1 MKAPVDR
8 EQVYFEDW
16 DEAALRRIINQQRK
30 ITETSKQLKMRSLYQ
45 ILIVVDDEADSGYL
59 NKKTG
64 NSVIDT
70 LFVRGRHFQI
80 STLVSTQKLRLVSN
94 AVRVNS
100 QFFCVWRL
108 RNQLEKDSL
117 LEELTALVPKPQ
129 LEAMYE
135 AAVAEPYS
143 FLYIYLLNPLENMFH
158 IRFERVFQLGNAA
171 GASSA
176 DGTAARDGLQQAP
189 GLFQSECRNINC
201 CSSAAAGARV
211 CDPSK
216 PPWTQQQWQ
225 PQQPWLQQT
234 SVDSAA
240 SVPGP
245 AGRLFGR
252 RRKSMTTIWIDSR
265 KRVAG
270 RDEDF
275 EFDIGE
281 TVHLPGSARLGV
293 FKIRV
298 ADTFLST
305 DRGTYLYWRDTALGT
320 LNWAQLPSGAYTGAR
335 LAAWISS
342 NFSSATYVESRNE
355 LEVAHDSN
363 RLILNDQELRA
374 QFPGSGSYPAG
385 ATPSKPLS
393 INHLLGPS
401 FINEV
406 GNQQVFTFVQ
416 MQPYS
421 EIYLRCGSL
430 ANAAETVGPLGHDII
445 AKIICKQGVGYI
457 MESHTHENHMVNLR
471 GPITLQYLRFKL
483 TDYEG
488 NLVNLRG
495 TSISFCIYLDG

>member
-1 MKAPVDR
+1 
-8 EQVYFEDW
+8 
-16 DEAALRRIINQQRK
+16 
-30 ITETSKQLKMRSLYQ
+30 
-45 ILIVVDDEADSGYL
+45 
-59 NKKTG
+59 
-64 NSVIDT
+64 
-70 LFVRGRHFQI
+70 
-80 STLVSTQKLRLVSN
+80 
-94 AVRVNS
+94 
-100 QFFCVWRL
+100 
-108 RNQLEKDSL
+108 
-117 LEELTALVPKPQ
+117 
-129 LEAMYE
+129 
-135 AAVAEPYS
+135 
-143 FLYIYLLNPLENMFH
+143 
-158 IRFERVFQLGNAA
+158 
-171 GASSA
+171 
-176 DGTAARDGLQQAP
+176 
-189 GLFQSECRNINC
+189 
-201 CSSAAAGARV
+201 
-211 CDPSK
+211 
-216 PPWTQQQWQ
+216 
-225 PQQPWLQQT
+225 
-234 SVDSAA
+234 
-240 SVPGP
+240 
-245 AGRLFGR
+245 
-252 RRKSMTTIWIDSR
+252 MTTIWIDSR

-281 TVHLPGSARLGV
+281 TVHLQGSARLGV

-457 MESHTHENHMVNLR
+457 MESDTHENHMVNLR